1 MPQYRDIL
9 FCTDFSEN
17 ADRAFEEAV
26 SVAQLTG
33 ANLHVLH
40 VVPPSPHLLRVGIR
54 GRAVGELDRSEASEW
69 AADEARVTGHIRRAY
84 GGPTRQGIEPAVR
97 NGHEA
102 REILEFAAEQGADL
116 IVIGARG
123 VGAFVGLF
131 GGGSVADKVV
141 RNSRVPVL
149 VVPS

>member
-17 ADRAFEEAV
+17 AARAFEEAV
-26 SVAQLTG
+26 DVARLTG

-40 VVPPSPHLLRVGIR
+40 VVPPSPHLVRVGVR
-54 GRAVGELDRSEASEW
+54 GRAVGERDRSEASEW
-69 AADEARVTGHIRRAY
+69 AADKARVMGHSRQAY
-84 GGPTRQGIEPAVR
+84 GGPTRLEIEPTVR
-97 NGHEA
+97 YGHEA

-123 VGAFVGLF
+123 VGVFVGLF
-131 GGGSVADKVV
+131 GGGSVADEVV
-141 RNSRVPVL
+141 RNARVPVL